1 MDKYFMLEQIRI
13 GKKELKEKLASNA
26 YGSYGSAAVMR
37 SRTTRRRKQ

>member
-13 GKKELKEKLASNA
+13 RKKELKEKFASNA
-26 YGSYGSAAVMR
+26 YGSYGSAAVMC